1 MQIGPYEVL
10 SAIGRGGMGE
20 VWRGRD
26 TKLGREVALKTL
38 PAALVADAG
47 RRARLARE
55 ARLLASL
62 SHPHIA
68 AIYGIEEADGITAL
82 VLEFVEGET
91 LADRLAR
98 GALPVDEAIRLA
110 AQIAAALEAAH
121 EKGVI
126 HRDLKPANI
135 QITRDGTAKVLDF
148 GLGKV
153 LEPVA
158 APGDHTGSSSTAT
171 LAQFATREGVVLG
184 TAAYMSPEQT
194 RGEPLDERADV
205 WAFGVVLYEMLT
217 GRRAFG
223 RGTFVETVASVLESG
238 PDLEALPVA
247 TPLVVRRLL
256 VRCLTKAPAERLRH
270 LDGARLDL
278 LDALSPS
285 GVSQPLTRGGP
296 YRRRWSSWGGWA
308 VAAVLVA
315 LLPLNFWR
323 GANGP
328 VIGSPAVR
336 LQIVAP
342 EVRFAET
349 SRSLAVS
356 PDGMRVAYTV
366 DATLHVY
373 DVRTGETTRLD
384 GLGVTSAWDP
394 FFSPDGQSIGL
405 IEMPAR
411 RLRRVPVGGGPAQ
424 VIVPF
429 AAPNGASWGDDDHI
443 VFTKGDGALYRVPA
457 EGGEEEVLAA
467 PTDDNAFYA
476 WPDVLP
482 GSQAVLLTVVL
493 VSGTNAGSQ
502 LAILDVDTGVVTPL
516 LRGGTNPRYLASG
529 HIAYVAENML
539 AVVGFDLEG
548 LSIGGPAIPLG
559 FPVSTTEFG
568 GASFGVS
575 RNGMLAHLPPGPE
588 TRRTLVW
595 VDRDGGEEPVAGL
608 SPGHYWVPSV
618 SPDGRQVA
626 LDMFGPRRNV
636 SLWDIERELMTPL
649 TRAPLRG
656 SLPVWHPNGRQVF
669 VRGSHGSGPSN
680 VYAVNADGTGSPQ
693 LVEAGATELLPSFL
707 TPEGDRLLVQQSG
720 TGMLA
725 TVSLP
730 SSGALTSIP
739 DIPALASWP
748 ATLSPNGRWIAYGAG
763 DPQPQ
768 VIVRPFPNVEAGRT
782 VVASGRHPLWAPDGS
797 ELYYRGESGNVM
809 VVPVPAGAQ
818 FEAARPRE
826 LFPNSGFAPSL
837 GARGY
842 DVSPRDGRFL
852 MIKQDE
858 REPRRIVVVLNWH
871 EELRRLVR
879 AR

>member
-1 MQIGPYEVL
+1 MV
-10 SAIGRGGMGE
+10 
-20 VWRGRD
+20 
-26 TKLGREVALKTL
+26 
-38 PAALVADAG
+38 
-47 RRARLARE
+47 
-55 ARLLASL
+55 
-62 SHPHIA
+62 
-68 AIYGIEEADGITAL
+68 
-82 VLEFVEGET
+82 
-91 LADRLAR
+91 
-98 GALPVDEAIRLA
+98 
-110 AQIAAALEAAH
+110 
-121 EKGVI
+121 
-126 HRDLKPANI
+126 
-135 QITRDGTAKVLDF
+135 KVLDF
-148 GLGKV
+148 GLAKA
-153 LEPVA
+153 LDPVA
-158 APGDHTGSSSTAT
+158 GASSADGHRALADAGAAPTQRRHDARHRGLHVSGAG
-171 LAQFATREGVVLG
+171 EGRAV
-184 TAAYMSPEQT
+184 
-194 RGEPLDERADV
+194 DKRADI

-217 GRRAFG
+217 GRRAFD

-238 PDLEALPVA
+238 PDLEALPAA
-247 TPLVVRRLL
+247 TPLVVRRPL

-285 GVSQPLTRGGP
+285 NVSQPLTGGGP
-296 YRRRWSSWGGWA
+296 LPA
-308 VAAVLVA
+308 PLVLVGRMGRRCR
-315 LLPLNFWR
+315 PCCTVWHSTS
-323 GANGP
+323 GADTNGP
-328 VIGSPAVR
+328 VIGSPAAR
-336 LQIVAP
+336 LQIIAP

-373 DVRTGETTRLD
+373 DVRTGQTTRLE

-394 FFSPDGQSIGL
+394 FFSPDGQWIGL

-424 VIVPF
+424 VIVPS
-429 AAPNGASWGDDDHI
+429 AAPNGASWGDDGHI
-443 VFTKGDGALYRVPA
+443 VFTKSDGALYRVSA
-457 EGGEEEVLAA
+457 EGGEEEVLATPA
-467 PTDDNAFYA
+467 DENTFYA

-482 GSQAVLLTVVL
+482 GSRAVLLTVVPHA
-493 VSGTNAGSQ
+493 GTNAGAQ
-502 LAILDVDTGVVTPL
+502 LAVLDVETGAVTPL
-516 LRGGTNPRYLASG
+516 LRGGTNPRYLTSG

-837 GARGY
+837 GARDY

-858 REPRRIVVVLNWH
+858 REARRDRRRAELARRTAAPRAGTLNEAGHRLSASTALHSKTW
-871 EELRRLVR
+871 LRVDGRGADLAPAGSRGAISSQALQPDLSDGTRPHWTWRERMHGVATATLGSVAPDR
-879 AR
+879 SV